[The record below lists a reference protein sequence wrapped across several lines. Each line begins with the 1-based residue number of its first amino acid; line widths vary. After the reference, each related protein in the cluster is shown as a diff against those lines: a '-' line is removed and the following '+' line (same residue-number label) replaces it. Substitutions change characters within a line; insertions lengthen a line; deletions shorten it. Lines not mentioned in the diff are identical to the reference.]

1 MAADNETSG
10 SVRVTLKD
18 VFNKV
23 DDVGRDVSEMK
34 GSVATIRQE
43 TQENTKDI
51 QDHELRIRNL
61 EAWRYALPASAI
73 LGLLGTIGSVV
84 AVVLSK

>member
-1 MAADNETSG
+1 MAENENSSG

-61 EAWRYALPASAI
+61 EAWRYALPATVV
-73 LGLLGTIGSVV
+73 LGLLGTIGSVI
-84 AVVLSK
+84 AVVISK

>member
-1 MAADNETSG
+1 MADSESSSG

-34 GSVATIRQE
+34 GSVATIRQV

-51 QDHELRIRNL
+51 QDHEHRIRTL
-61 EAWRYALPASAI
+61 EAWRYALPASAV
-73 LGLLGTIGSVV
+73 LGLLGVVGSVV
-84 AVVLSK
+84 AVVMGK